1 MERTITLHIDET
13 RILQPTRPQLEQAI
27 GRLAMYSNYPEVHIY
42 NDGANDLVAVYKD
55 DANERKFVIG
65 AVWRPDEGKYTYHS

>member
-1 MERTITLHIDET
+1 MRQVTLHVDTT
-13 RILQPTRPQLEQAI
+13 RILQPTRPQLEKAV

-55 DANERKFVIG
+55 GERKFVIG